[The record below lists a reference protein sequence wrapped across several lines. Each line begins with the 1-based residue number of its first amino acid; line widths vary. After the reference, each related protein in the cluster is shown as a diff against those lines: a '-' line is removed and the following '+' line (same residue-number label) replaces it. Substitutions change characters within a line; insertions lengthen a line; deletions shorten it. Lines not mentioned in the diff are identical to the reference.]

1 MKNAFSDS
9 KAESCLL
16 IDGYNIIFAWEA
28 LKEMSR
34 VNLESARSLL
44 IEVLQNYQGYTDEKI
59 ILVFDAYKQPGN
71 VGSSESYGD
80 LTVIYTKEGQTADQY
95 IEKFVLENIKKL
107 RITVATSDGLEQMMV
122 FGQGALRMPARE
134 LQARILTVN
143 EEIRE
148 KYLGK

>member
-1 MKNAFSDS
+1 
-9 KAESCLL
+9 
-16 IDGYNIIFAWEA
+16 
-28 LKEMSR
+28 MS
-34 VNLESARSLL
+34 A
-44 IEVLQNYQGYTDEKI
+44 
-59 ILVFDAYKQPGN
+59 
-71 VGSSESYGD
+71 VGSYGD